1 MSSRGLLL
9 FYQKFSFFFFFS
21 SFTRADEGMYSVLV
35 SVDSGALKRENT
47 NRFRETLMVEALS
60 KVQNISEK
68 DFQRKVSTRKTS
80 GLYSN
85 KANSIQKIMK

>member
-1 MSSRGLLL
+1 
-9 FYQKFSFFFFFS
+9 
-21 SFTRADEGMYSVLV
+21 MYSVLV

-80 GLYSN
+80 DLYSN

>member
-1 MSSRGLLL
+1 
-9 FYQKFSFFFFFS
+9 
-21 SFTRADEGMYSVLV
+21 MYSVLV

-80 GLYSN
+80 GLYSS

>member
-9 FYQKFSFFFFFS
+9 FYQKFSFSLFSS

>member
-1 MSSRGLLL
+1 
-9 FYQKFSFFFFFS
+9 
-21 SFTRADEGMYSVLV
+21 MYSVLV
-35 SVDSGALKRENT
+35 SMDSGALKRENT

>member
-1 MSSRGLLL
+1 MISRGLLL
-9 FYQKFSFFFFFS
+9 FYQKFSFSLFFS

>member
-1 MSSRGLLL
+1 
-9 FYQKFSFFFFFS
+9 
-21 SFTRADEGMYSVLV
+21 MYSVLV

-68 DFQRKVSTRKTS
+68 DFLRKVSTRKTS